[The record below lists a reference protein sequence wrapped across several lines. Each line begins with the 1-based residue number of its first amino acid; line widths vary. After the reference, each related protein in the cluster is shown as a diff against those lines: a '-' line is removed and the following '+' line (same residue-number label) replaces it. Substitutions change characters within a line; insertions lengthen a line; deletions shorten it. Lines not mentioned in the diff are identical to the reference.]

1 MPRTT
6 IGVPGV
12 KVRGDAVRRDILTSE
27 QGKLVH
33 PGGRVLD
40 ASKTRDLTNTG
51 DTDTI
56 LAGKLVGRITGSSKY
71 ANSVIGSLG
80 VLHDTGATPNALTVP
95 VAVAVELV
103 RRDGATPTFK
113 MTGSDAALGTV
124 NTATIV
130 AVSVNTTTGVIDI
143 TGSSTADD
151 YIAGS
156 HVTPSDGSEVIR
168 GILLDLFGVEITDED
183 NTEIDN
189 AFRLLIEGQ
198 VRTGKISDYPADAS
212 HQTSVKAA
220 ITAFGGG
227 YIFDDDI
234 EGG

>member
-6 IGVPGV
+6 IGLPGI
-12 KVRGDAVRRDILTSE
+12 KTRGDAVRRDILTSE

-40 ASKTRDLTNTG
+40 AAKTRDLTNTG

-56 LAGKLVGRITGSSKY
+56 LAGKLVGQVTGSTKY

-80 VLHDTGATPNALTVP
+80 VLHDTSATPNALTVP

-113 MTGSDAALGTV
+113 LTGPDAALGTV
-124 NTATIV
+124 NTETVV
-130 AVSVNTTTGVIDI
+130 AVSVNQTTGVIDI
-143 TGSSTADD
+143 TGTTTTNDF
-151 YIAGS
+151 IAGS
-156 HVTPSDGSEVIR
+156 HVTPSDGSETIK
-168 GILLDLFGVEITDED
+168 GIVLDLFGVEVTDED
-183 NTEIDN
+183 GTEIDN
-189 AFRLLIEGQ
+189 DIRLLIAGQ
-198 VRTGKISDYPADAS
+198 VRTGKIADYPADAS

-220 ITAFGGG
+220 ITAFGAG
-227 YIFDDDI
+227 YVFDDDI
-234 EGG
+234 Q